1 MTINAGP
8 EPTQTGEQGSA
19 GFPVC
24 QNPGRRALPGLLGHR
39 LPGDPH
45 HTQGSPG
52 NEAAGH
58 PEYPLNLEGI
68 VDVCRSRATVHYKV
82 PLVNTGGKVILVTAY
97 RIEHIM
103 SPLGVATWH
112 R

>member
-1 MTINAGP
+1 
-8 EPTQTGEQGSA
+8 
-19 GFPVC
+19 
-24 QNPGRRALPGLLGHR
+24 
-39 LPGDPH
+39 
-45 HTQGSPG
+45 
-52 NEAAGH
+52 
-58 PEYPLNLEGI
+58 LEGI